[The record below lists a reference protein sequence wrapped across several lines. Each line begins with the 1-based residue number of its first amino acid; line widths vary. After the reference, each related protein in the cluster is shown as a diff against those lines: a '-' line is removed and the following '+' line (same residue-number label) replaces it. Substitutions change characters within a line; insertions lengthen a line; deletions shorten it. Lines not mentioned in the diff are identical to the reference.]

1 VTTVNKIWH
10 TWLISL
16 FITLLACL
24 IGMAAVCVAARQD
37 EELARSQALAD
48 ATDRGNAVKVAIDRA
63 LSSTYALS
71 AMVRGRG

>member
-37 EELARSQALAD
+37 EDLPARRHWPMPP
-48 ATDRGNAVKVAIDRA
+48 TG
-63 LSSTYALS
+63 
-71 AMVRGRG
+71 AMR